1 MTVSQKRYD
10 DEFKR
15 NCVEMLLSGG
25 RQLKPLARELG
36 IKDSTLRGWRDGY
49 LCRMDRP
56 DGVAPAGATP
66 REMAEEIRRLRK
78 DLDRVTRQREILKK
92 ALGILTDQS
101 PAGMP

>member
-49 LCRMDRP
+49 LCRTDRP
-56 DGVAPAGATP
+56 GGVAPAGRRRGRWP
-66 REMAEEIRRLRK
+66 RK
-78 DLDRVTRQREILKK
+78 SGT
-92 ALGILTDQS
+92 LGRTSTAS
-101 PAGMP
+101 PGRGKY

>member
-36 IKDSTLRGWRDGY
+36 IKDSTLRAVHEAAEDCGPTEMGA
-49 LCRMDRP
+49 
-56 DGVAPAGATP
+56 GPAGPMSAS
-66 REMAEEIRRLRK
+66 A
-78 DLDRVTRQREILKK
+78 
-92 ALGILTDQS
+92 
-101 PAGMP
+101 